1 MDTPGLRRKVIAKLL
16 AGPSFL
22 VPVVAGISLSIVGW
36 ATGVDPIVA
45 GFAGVS
51 AVMIGI
57 GALATRALYRI
68 EDLTREAYHEFG
80 AQAARDA
87 EARLDALSV
96 RLIADNDPRTEQ
108 LLADLRG
115 TYKALRDE
123 VQGNTTLPRAQLV
136 EVAQKAD
143 QLFRSCVESL
153 ERTLT
158 LYQTSESMTTSEA
171 RESTLTKRE
180 RLLMEI
186 RASAAHLGKILDGLR
201 SLGLEDSDART
212 LAILRGELDE
222 SLTVARRVEQRM
234 QGIQDELERDDG
246 VVDGPAAPEPPSEER
261 RGRV

>member
-22 VPVVAGISLSIVGW
+22 VPVVAGISLSIIGW
-36 ATGVDPIVA
+36 ATGVDPIIA
-45 GFAGVS
+45 GFAGAS
-51 AVMIGI
+51 AVMIGV
-57 GALATRALYRI
+57 GALATRALFRI

-80 AQAARDA
+80 AEAARDA

-115 TYKALRDE
+115 MYKALKDE
-123 VQGNTTLPRAQLV
+123 VRGNTTLPRVQLL

-158 LYQTSESMTTSEA
+158 LYQTSQSMTTVEA
-171 RESTLTKRE
+171 RESILAKRE
-180 RLLMEI
+180 RLLSEI

-201 SLGLEDSDART
+201 SLGLEDGDART

-222 SLTVARRVEQRM
+222 SLTVARRVEERM
-234 QGIQDELERDDG
+234 QGIQAELEQDAGVDEARTARDLR
-246 VVDGPAAPEPPSEER
+246 SEDR
-261 RGRV
+261 RDRV